1 MKLEMKA
8 RGVFGMS
15 ALLAIL
21 TALITVT
28 LYASNMRSDIDY
40 QYERIQDT
48 ENKIEK
54 IEINCETTKNEFLDS
69 LENERIDRKDEYTQI
84 QIKLAEI
91 DTHLIYIRNALS
103 EKD

>member
-40 QYERIQDT
+40 QHGHIQDI
-48 ENKIEK
+48 ENRIEK
-54 IEINCETTKNEFLDS
+54 IEINCEATKKDFLDS
-69 LENERIDRKDEYTQI
+69 LEKERADRKDEYTQI

-91 DTHLIYIRNALS
+91 DTHLIYFRNALTD
-103 EKD
+103 KD

>member
-1 MKLEMKA
+1 MKA

-40 QYERIQDT
+40 QYERILNA
-48 ENKIEK
+48 EEK
-54 IEINCETTKNEFLDS
+54 IELIVSNCETTKKDFIEA
-69 LENERIDRKDEYTQI
+69 LEAERIDRKDEYTQI

-91 DTHLIYIRNALS
+91 DTHLVYIREALTNK
-103 EKD
+103 E

>member
-1 MKLEMKA
+1 MKA

-40 QYERIQDT
+40 QYERILNA
-48 ENKIEK
+48 EEK
-54 IEINCETTKNEFLDS
+54 IELIVSNYETTKKDFVEA
-69 LENERIDRKDEYTQI
+69 LEAERIDRKDEYTQI

-91 DTHLIYIRNALS
+91 DTHLVYIREALTNK
-103 EKD
+103 E